1 MIFDD
6 YTKSIV
12 STYLTEA
19 AGNTV
24 WVDPKTKKRYIIDA
38 QGNKKLYPVGS
49 TIKKTGG
56 IQTSMTPSSG
66 FSPAE
71 PTESGYPVEKFED
84 MKTIEDV
91 PGFVK
96 KQVEEYGK
104 TGDEAKKYASLSTT
118 AFMTGGN
125 GYRSGFDPYA
135 QTAWVNLKGKSEEI
149 FKMLDSTAASG
160 LSGGFNLLGQAVP
173 AWAQG
178 FFQTAAGAA
187 SLASR
192 QISAAAK
199 NRVRKQLAKLYLG
212 MAKPDEKLDFGDPT
226 ANAIWDATKDYIL
239 PTGTNLADPDRFG
252 DFGARVYGQLED
264 LTAAGEDPLEAAL
277 NVTGAPKAVEAIKKQ
292 FSVGPAALETSAGYL
307 STGRKQ
313 GIYK

>member
-19 AGNTV
+19 AGNTI
-24 WVDPKTKKRYIIDA
+24 WVDPATKKRYVVDA
-38 QGNKKLYPVGS
+38 KGNKRLYPVGS
-49 TIKKTGG
+49 KLRKTGG
-56 IQTSMTPSSG
+56 IQAPTTPSSG

-71 PTESGYPVEKFED
+71 PIKSDSSVESFED
-84 MKTIEDV
+84 IKTIEDV
-91 PGFVK
+91 PGY
-96 KQVEEYGK
+96 VEKTSQTFGL
-104 TGDEAKKYASLSTT
+104 TGDEQRKFASNAATT
-118 AFMTGGN
+118 FMTGGG

-135 QTAWVNLKGKSEEI
+135 QTAWVNLKGKTEEI
-149 FKMLDSTAASG
+149 FKILDSTAASG
-160 LSGGFNLLGQAVP
+160 LSGAFNLLGQAVP
-173 AWAQG
+173 QWAQG
-178 FFQTAAGAA
+178 FFGTAAGAA
-187 SLASR
+187 SLSSR

-212 MAKPDEKLDFGDPT
+212 MAKPDEGLDLGDEA
-226 ANAIWDATKDYIL
+226 ANEIWKATKQYIL
-239 PTGTNLADPDRFG
+239 PTGTNLTDPDRFG

-307 STGRKQ
+307 TTGRKQ